1 MGLLPDIDKE
11 KTKEKVDELL
21 SQYRSFVRFAREQ
34 FEPKITVT
42 YHMEM
47 TSQTNVVHKAIED
60 AVVLQATAE
69 EELCAINKA
78 YNKLG
83 TEKRRRLYDKYMKR
97 TELTN
102 LQLSEKYIEST
113 STFYRE
119 LGKAQYEF
127 AEAYRGGILVVF
139 K

>member
-1 MGLLPDIDKE
+1 
-11 KTKEKVDELL
+11 
-21 SQYRSFVRFAREQ
+21 
-34 FEPKITVT
+34 
-42 YHMEM
+42 M

-60 AVVLQATAE
+60 VVVLQATAE

-83 TEKRRRLYDKYMKR
+83 TEKRSRLYDKYGKW

-102 LQLSEKYIEST
+102 LQLFGKYLEYT

-127 AEAYRGGILVVF
+127 AKAYRGRTLVVF
-139 K
+139 EWYTKGSRTVLLW

>member
-11 KTKEKVDELL
+11 KTKEQVDSLL
-21 SQYRSFVRFAREQ
+21 SQYRSFVRYARDQ

-42 YHMEM
+42 YHLEM
-47 TSQTNVVHKAIED
+47 TSQTNVIHNPIED
-60 AVVLQATAE
+60 AIVLQTTAE

-83 TEKRRRLYDKYMKR
+83 TEKRRRLYDKYMRR

-102 LQLSEKYIEST
+102 LQLAEKYIEST

-127 AEAYRGGILVVF
+127 AEAYCGGSLMIF